1 MASRSMVATD
11 RGARMLEIRHH
22 RTACPGQAAQAP
34 ALLASSSA
42 ARPPPRSA
50 PPSGPPHRT
59 WPESPAPSAPP
70 ATRGPTATPGRHP
83 RAAGP
88 SPRPTR
94 PPPPIA
100 PPGSPPSP
108 RPRGPGAS
116 YRPPR
121 NRRSTPGPRTPEV
134 LDQGR
139 HPAMR
144 RYRRKTDLV
153 VELEVQTISH
163 HRNPP
168 TLTHQVKPLES
179 KIPRHARESF
189 SIRNLSRGMRKRP
202 PGANKFTARR
212 SWARVAGSFRR

>member
-11 RGARMLEIRHH
+11 RGARCWRSAT
-22 RTACPGQAAQAP
+22 TARLARARAAQAP
-34 ALLASSSA
+34 ALLA
-42 ARPPPRSA
+42 
-50 PPSGPPHRT
+50 HR
-59 WPESPAPSAPP
+59 
-70 ATRGPTATPGRHP
+70 
-83 RAAGP
+83 RAAAAQKRQGRLIERGQKV
-88 SPRPTR
+88 PRRLRRRQPVAQQQRQAVTLAQPVQVLGR
-94 PPPPIA
+94 LAPPPPIA

-108 RPRGPGAS
+108 RPRGPACAS

-121 NRRSTPGPRTPEV
+121 NLDHLGIDDRRRPRTPEV

-144 RYRRKTDLV
+144 RYRPKTDLV

-189 SIRNLSRGMRKRP
+189 SIRNLSRGMRSR
-202 PGANKFTARR
+202 
-212 SWARVAGSFRR
+212 